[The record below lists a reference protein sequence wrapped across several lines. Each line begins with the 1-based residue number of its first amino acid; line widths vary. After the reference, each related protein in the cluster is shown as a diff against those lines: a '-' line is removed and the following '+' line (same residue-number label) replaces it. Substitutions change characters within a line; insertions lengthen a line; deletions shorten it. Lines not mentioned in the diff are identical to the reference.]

1 MLDTSGS
8 KEQMNPAEVVEAF
21 FEALDIA
28 GAEAT
33 AD

>member
-1 MLDTSGS
+1 MLDTSDS

-21 FEALDIA
+21 FEALDTA
-28 GAEAT
+28 GPEAA